1 MGVFTKRI
9 NVSASETEMVDISED
24 VQLAVKESWFN
35 NGTATVFVTGS
46 TAAVSTIEFEP
57 GLKKDVK
64 LLLKNLAPQEHPY
77 EHHKTWGCDNGR
89 SHLRATALGP
99 SLTVPFVDKK
109 LTLGTWQQVVLIELD
124 TKKRTRELVVQVVGE

>member
-1 MGVFTKRI
+1 MTVFTKKI
-9 NVSASETEMVDISED
+9 QVSGSETEMVDISED
-24 VQLAVKESWFN
+24 VQLAVKESKFS

-64 LLLKNLAPQEHPY
+64 ILLENLAPKDYDY

-99 SLTVPFVDKK
+99 SLTVPFIDGK
-109 LTLGTWQQVVLIELD
+109 LTLGTWQQIILIELD